1 MDFLPNLIKQG
12 KFIDTVSGLTIFI
25 NEKVNNNSFRNIFIQ
40 EGDLFNLDR
49 NDNQIIFAKEGLL
62 LNENKKIFRLL
73 NGKII
78 STNNNKLISFEF
90 DKIDYNLSKF
100 SSKTIKVA
108 KIQEL
113 PSLKIIRCSLSLL
126 YEKEYIDEMFR
137 CEKED
142 LKILI
147 KNFIKDL

>member
-90 DKIDYNLSKF
+90 DKIDYDLSKF
-100 SSKTIKVA
+100 SSKTIKVPNSR
-108 KIQEL
+108 IT
-113 PSLKIIRCSLSLL
+113 
-126 YEKEYIDEMFR
+126 
-137 CEKED
+137 
-142 LKILI
+142 I
-147 KNFIKDL
+147 KNNKCSFNLMSGKIYNDQVFT

>member
-1 MDFLPNLIKQG
+1 MLKKDYFLQRI
-12 KFIDTVSGLTIFI
+12 
-25 NEKVNNNSFRNIFIQ
+25 
-40 EGDLFNLDR
+40 
-49 NDNQIIFAKEGLL
+49 
-62 LNENKKIFRLL
+62 KKIFRLL

-113 PSLKIIRCSLSLL
+113 PSSKIIKCSLSLL
-126 YEKEYIDEMFR
+126 YNKIYIDEMFR
-137 CEKED
+137 CEKKR